1 MKMMLIAGLV
11 ITFPAI
17 LVLFFYMGTTVA
29 LSALASLAVNSIP
42 FIVGGLLLRKG
53 GGGED
58 EAGH

>member
-17 LVLFFYMGTTVA
+17 LVLVLNVDRVVA

-42 FIVGGLLLRKG
+42 FIVGGMLLRK

>member
-1 MKMMLIAGLV
+1 MKMMLVAGLV

-17 LVLFFYMGTTVA
+17 LVLLLNVDKVVA
-29 LSALASLAVNSIP
+29 ISALASLAVNSIP
-42 FIVGGLLLRKG
+42 FIVGGMLLRK